1 MKCAKPNTA
10 ANQMQTLFADSICVW
25 LSLLL
30 RLLAGLYFY
39 PRLLIG
45 TAIAERVLTAGK
57 WQPPS
62 EMWFDLM

>member
-1 MKCAKPNTA
+1 
-10 ANQMQTLFADSICVW
+10 MQTLFADSICVW